1 MISNAV
7 KYSTKHSKILISFDL
22 GYNDCTQS
30 DKNLINSLFPD
41 DPDFLNPGQNENESN
56 LSNDL
61 INGIVIISV
70 QDWGYGITDKTKEKL
85 FKRFGRGKDFFDA

>member
-7 KYSTKHSKILISFDL
+7 KYSTKNSKILISFDL
-22 GYNDCTQS
+22 DQNDCTVS
-30 DKNLINSLFPD
+30 DKNLVYDLFPN
-41 DPDFLNPGQNENESN
+41 DPDLLNPAKNQSN

-61 INGIVIISV
+61 ISSLVIISV

-85 FKRFGRGKDFFDA
+85 FKRFGRGQDFFDVQ